1 MALVDRSNEP
11 GEAIV
16 SAMSLPMVQMDCT
29 QPIVHIHIQ
38 SDDDRR
44 EEDVVAARVEGDA
57 VRVKSSPSTTQDTT
71 SRDAMNDGAAAVDCP
86 PQRGDF
92 EDIEVLGSGSFGS
105 VLLAVNRKTGQ
116 KVHIL
121 HSFAFFLKTASKLW
135 KGHRTVNWRHN
146 LLQPT
151 HARLPASCPLGCVED
166 LGQKTTQH
174 EETVRARHGT
184 TAIATSIHNFP
195 SCNIILNCQHGQGT
209 VSCHEPLY

>member
-1 MALVDRSNEP
+1 MCVIMALVDRSNEP

-121 HSFAFFLKTASKLW
+121 ALFRFFSSRLRANCG
-135 KGHRTVNWRHN
+135 KGTE
-146 LLQPT
+146 L
-151 HARLPASCPLGCVED
+151 
-166 LGQKTTQH
+166 
-174 EETVRARHGT
+174 
-184 TAIATSIHNFP
+184 
-195 SCNIILNCQHGQGT
+195 
-209 VSCHEPLY
+209 